1 MDWMPFYIVILL
13 FILAIVAPWIVPNS
27 KISNNKH
34 DNKY

>member
-1 MDWMPFYIVILL
+1 MPFYIVILL